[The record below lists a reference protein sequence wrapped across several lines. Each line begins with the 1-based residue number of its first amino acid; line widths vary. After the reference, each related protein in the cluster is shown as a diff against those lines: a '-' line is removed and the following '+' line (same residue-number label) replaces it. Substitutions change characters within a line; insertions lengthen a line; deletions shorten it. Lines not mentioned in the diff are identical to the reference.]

1 MTGTVHRPSGILDDE
16 KETDHP
22 ARTCRFI
29 IPQLPERYR
38 YSIRRGN
45 LYGIILPETDSI
57 GAFLFSKRLMQEAS
71 RKIAIDLRIGI
82 VSYPTDA
89 GTTESLIEACEEAL
103 QTALTTE
110 NSIVRYSDIHKI

>member
-1 MTGTVHRPSGILDDE
+1 MGLSYLKRIQSVRFFSPKIDAGGIAENPL
-16 KETDHP
+16 
-22 ARTCRFI
+22 
-29 IPQLPERYR
+29 
-38 YSIRRGN
+38 
-45 LYGIILPETDSI
+45 
-57 GAFLFSKRLMQEAS
+57 
-71 RKIAIDLRIGI
+71 DLRIGI